1 MSSSREK
8 ILAAVARL
16 VVEAPAFTY
25 EQLAAAAGV
34 SRQTLYT
41 HFPDRASLFVGLAD
55 RARAEAGVD
64 RLAAAVFEAP
74 TALEALAALV
84 DVHVAFTPAV
94 MTVMRAEQMERLRRP
109 EVEAAFEQ
117 RATGR
122 RPLVRHVVT
131 RLRAEGRLAPQ
142 WSVEVAT
149 DLVGGLFN
157 PWLTAELLELR
168 AWSVP
173 ELRERLLV
181 VLEGALLADHPSAP
195 IPAQGEPT

>member
-1 MSSSREK
+1 MSSSRRK
-8 ILAAVARL
+8 ILDAVGRL
-16 VVEAPAFTY
+16 VVTAPAFTY

-55 RARAEAGVD
+55 RAREESGVD
-64 RLAAAVFEAP
+64 RLAAAVLDAS
-74 TALEALAALV
+74 TAREALAALV

-94 MTVMRAEQMERLRRP
+94 MTVMRAEQMERLRHP
-109 EVEAAFEQ
+109 EIEAAFEQ
-117 RATGR
+117 RTRGR

-131 RLRAEGRLAPQ
+131 RLQAEGRLSPR

-149 DLVGGLFN
+149 DLVAGLFN

-168 AWSVP
+168 TWSVP
-173 ELRERLLV
+173 ELRERLLA
-181 VLEGALLADHPSAP
+181 VLESALLIPHAPSE
-195 IPAQGEPT
+195 GEPT

>member
-8 ILAAVARL
+8 ILTAVSRL

-25 EQLAAAAGV
+25 EQLASVAGV

-55 RARAEAGVD
+55 KARQEAGVD

-74 TALEALAALV
+74 TAREALVALI

-94 MTVMRAEQMERLRRP
+94 MTVMRAEQMERLRHP
-109 EVEAAFEQ
+109 EIEAAFEQ
-117 RATGR
+117 RAGGR

-131 RLRAEGRLAPQ
+131 RLHAEGLLASS
-142 WSVEVAT
+142 WTVEVAT
-149 DLVGGLFN
+149 DLVAGLFN

-168 AWSVP
+168 TWSVP

-181 VLEGALLADHPSAP
+181 VLEGALLTPHHSK
-195 IPAQGEPT
+195 EN

>member
-1 MSSSREK
+1 MSSSRRK
-8 ILAAVARL
+8 ILDAVARL

-55 RARAEAGVD
+55 RAREEAGVD
-64 RLAAAVFEAP
+64 RLSAAVLEAP
-74 TALEALAALV
+74 TAGAALAALV

-109 EVEAAFEQ
+109 EIEAAFEQ
-117 RATGR
+117 RTSGR
-122 RPLVRHVVT
+122 RPLVRHVMT
-131 RLRAEGRLAPQ
+131 RLQAEGLLAPP

-149 DLVGGLFN
+149 DLVSGLFN

-173 ELRERLLV
+173 ELRERLLA
-181 VLEGALLADHPSAP
+181 VLVRTLLVPDSSK
-195 IPAQGEPT
+195 ET

>member
-1 MSSSREK
+1 MPSSREK
-8 ILAAVARL
+8 ILAAVTCL

-41 HFPDRASLFVGLAD
+41 HFPERASLFVGLAD
-55 RARAEAGVD
+55 RARQEAGVD
-64 RLAAAVFEAP
+64 QLAAAVFEAS
-74 TALEALAALV
+74 TAREALAALI
-84 DVHVAFTPAV
+84 DIHVAFTPAV
-94 MTVMRAEQMERLRRP
+94 MTVMRAEQVERLRHP
-109 EVEAAFEQ
+109 EIEAAFEE
-117 RATGR
+117 RAGGR

-131 RLRAEGRLAPQ
+131 RLRAENLLAPH
-142 WSVEVAT
+142 WTVEVAT
-149 DLVGGLFN
+149 DLVAGLFN

-181 VLEGALLADHPSAP
+181 VLENALLTSHDDPK
-195 IPAQGEPT
+195 EN

>member
-1 MSSSREK
+1 MASSREK

-55 RARAEAGVD
+55 QARQEAGVD
-64 RLAAAVFEAP
+64 QLAAAVFEAP
-74 TALEALAALV
+74 TAREALAALI

-94 MTVMRAEQMERLRRP
+94 MTVMRAEQVERLRHP
-109 EVEAAFEQ
+109 EIEAAFEE
-117 RATGR
+117 RAGGR

-131 RLRAEGRLAPQ
+131 RLRAEDLLAPH
-142 WSVEVAT
+142 WTVEVAT
-149 DLVGGLFN
+149 DLVAGLFN

-181 VLEGALLADHPSAP
+181 VLEGALLTSHDDPK
-195 IPAQGEPT
+195 EN

>member
-1 MSSSREK
+1 MSSSRDK

-25 EQLAAAAGV
+25 EQLASAAGV

-41 HFPDRASLFVGLAD
+41 HFPERASLFVGLAD
-55 RARAEAGVD
+55 RAREEAGVD
-64 RLAAAVFEAP
+64 RLAAAVLEAP
-74 TALEALAALV
+74 TAREALAALV
-84 DVHVAFTPAV
+84 DVHVTFTPLV

-117 RATGR
+117 RSAGR
-122 RPLVRHVVT
+122 RPLARHVVT
-131 RLRAEGRLAPQ
+131 RLQAEGLLAQQ
-142 WSVEVAT
+142 WTVEVAT

-168 AWSVP
+168 AWTVP
-173 ELRERLLV
+173 ELRERLLG
-181 VLEGALLADHPSAP
+181 VLEAALLTTPTP
-195 IPAQGEPT
+195 TTREGEPR

>member
-1 MSSSREK
+1 MPSSRDK

-25 EQLAAAAGV
+25 EQLASAAGV

-41 HFPDRASLFVGLAD
+41 HFPERAALFTGLAD
-55 RARAEAGVD
+55 RAREEAGVD
-64 RLAAAVFEAP
+64 RLAAAVLEAP
-74 TALEALAALV
+74 TAREALAALV
-84 DVHVAFTPAV
+84 DVHVTFTPVV

-109 EVEAAFEQ
+109 DVEAAFEQ
-117 RATGR
+117 RAAGR

-131 RLRAEGRLAPQ
+131 RLQAEGLIAPH
-142 WSVEVAT
+142 WTVEVAT

-168 AWSVP
+168 GWTVP
-173 ELRERLLV
+173 ELRGRLLA
-181 VLEGALLADHPSAP
+181 VLEAALLTTPTS
-195 IPAQGEPT
+195 GEGAR

>member
-1 MSSSREK
+1 MPSSRQK
-8 ILAAVARL
+8 ILDAVGRL
-16 VVEAPAFTY
+16 VVTAPAFTY

-55 RARAEAGVD
+55 RAREEAGVD
-64 RLAAAVFEAP
+64 RLAAAVLEAP
-74 TALEALAALV
+74 TAREALAALV
-84 DVHVAFTPAV
+84 DVHVRFTPAV
-94 MTVMRAEQMERLRRP
+94 MTVMRAEQMERLRHP
-109 EVEAAFEQ
+109 EIEKAFEQ
-117 RATGR
+117 RARGR

-131 RLRAEGRLAPQ
+131 RLQAEGLLAPR
-142 WSVEVAT
+142 WDVEVAT

-168 AWSVP
+168 TWSVP

-181 VLEGALLADHPSAP
+181 VLESTLL
-195 IPAQGEPT
+195 IPHDTSKEN

>member
-1 MSSSREK
+1 MRSSRDK

-41 HFPDRASLFVGLAD
+41 HFPERAALFVGLAD
-55 RARAEAGVD
+55 RARDEAGVD
-64 RLAAAVFEAP
+64 RLAAAVLEAP
-74 TALEALAALV
+74 TARDALAALI

-109 EVEAAFEQ
+109 DVEAAFEQ
-117 RATGR
+117 RAAGR
-122 RPLVRHVVT
+122 RPLARHVVT
-131 RLRAEGRLAPQ
+131 RLRAEGLLAPH
-142 WSVEVAT
+142 WTVEVAT
-149 DLVGGLFN
+149 DLVAGLFN

-168 AWSVP
+168 AWTVP
-173 ELRERLLV
+173 ELRERLLA
-181 VLEGALLADHPSAP
+181 VLGPALLTTTTPSP
-195 IPAQGEPT
+195 EGEPR

>member
-1 MSSSREK
+1 MPSSREK
-8 ILAAVARL
+8 ILAAVTCL

-41 HFPDRASLFVGLAD
+41 HFPERASLFVGLAD
-55 RARAEAGVD
+55 RARQEAGVD
-64 RLAAAVFEAP
+64 QLAAAVFEAS
-74 TALEALAALV
+74 TAREALAALI

-94 MTVMRAEQMERLRRP
+94 MTVMRAEQVERLRHP
-109 EVEAAFEQ
+109 EIEAAFEE
-117 RATGR
+117 RAGGR

-131 RLRAEGRLAPQ
+131 RLRAENLLAPH
-142 WSVEVAT
+142 WTVEVAT
-149 DLVGGLFN
+149 DLVAGLFN

-181 VLEGALLADHPSAP
+181 VLENALLTSHDDPK
-195 IPAQGEPT
+195 EN